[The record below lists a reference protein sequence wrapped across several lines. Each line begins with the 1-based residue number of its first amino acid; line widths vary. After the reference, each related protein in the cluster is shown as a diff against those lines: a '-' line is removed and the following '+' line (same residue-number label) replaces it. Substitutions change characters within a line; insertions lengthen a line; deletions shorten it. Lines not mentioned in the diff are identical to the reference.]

1 MRLGTALVL
10 SAPSGA
16 GKTTLVRKLLS
27 DYPDFGY
34 SVSCTTRKPRPGE
47 VDGRDYHFLSR
58 DDFLKQREEG
68 AFAEWAVVHGNFYGT
83 PMKPL
88 QALFASGQ
96 DVLLDVDVQG
106 AAQLKLSIESEMHR
120 RIYLEREDVGAV
132 VHSHPLYASMFS
144 ALEEKIDTKL
154 LAESYYLLLDVCKA
168 PYALMGTSELA
179 QNVAM
184 TIRKCNAMLLENH
197 GALTVGRSLLQAFER
212 MEVLENAAKLTYMTG
227 KSFTV
232 SHISEENLEIIRK
245 NFC

>member
-1 MRLGTALVL
+1 METEKKSVASFMNRLYERGLTAACGGNVSMRCGNLMYIT
-10 SAPSGA
+10 PSGTD
-16 GKTTLVRKLLS
+16 KSCVK
-27 DYPDFGY
+27 PD
-34 SVSCTTRKPRPGE
+34 E
-47 VDGRDYHFLSR
+47 I
-58 DDFLKQREEG
+58 
-68 AFAEWAVVHGNFYGT
+68 AVVDIERGENLT
-83 PMKPL
+83 T
-88 QALFASGQ
+88 
-96 DVLLDVDVQG
+96 
-106 AAQLKLSIESEMHR
+106 QLKLSIESEMHR

-232 SHISEENLEIIRK
+232 SHISEENLEVIRK

>member
-1 MRLGTALVL
+1 METEKKSVASFMNRLYERGLTTACGGNVSMRCGNLMYIT
-10 SAPSGA
+10 PSGTD
-16 GKTTLVRKLLS
+16 KSCVL
-27 DYPDFGY
+27 PD
-34 SVSCTTRKPRPGE
+34 E
-47 VDGRDYHFLSR
+47 I
-58 DDFLKQREEG
+58 
-68 AFAEWAVVHGNFYGT
+68 AVVDIERGENLT
-83 PMKPL
+83 
-88 QALFASGQ
+88 AR
-96 DVLLDVDVQG
+96 
-106 AAQLKLSIESEMHR
+106 LKLSIESEMHR
-120 RIYLEREDVGAV
+120 RIYLERDDVGAV

-232 SHISEENLEIIRK
+232 SHISEENLEVIRK